1 MNSLLRTLQ
10 RYAMPRF
17 LTSLIYFFRDGV
29 KISPS
34 SRVQMSGK
42 IRFGGNSVVKPNS
55 IVQTSGGSITF
66 GHDCAI
72 SSFNHIAAGRG
83 GNIIC
88 GNYVRTGPSVTIVA
102 TTRNYRDR
110 SRLIIEQGYTDRGIT
125 IGDDVLIGAGAVLV
139 DGCEIGDGA
148 VIGVGSVVTGR
159 VAPYAI
165 VFGAPAKVIL
175 WRQ

>member
-1 MNSLLRTLQ
+1 MNSFLRTLQ

-17 LTSLIYFFRDGV
+17 LSSLIYFFRFGV

-34 SRVQMSGK
+34 SRVQQSRR
-42 IRFGGNSVVKPNS
+42 IRFGKNSVVKPNS
-55 IVQTSGGSITF
+55 IIQTSGGSVTF

-72 SSFNHIAAGRG
+72 SSFNHIAAGRT
-83 GNIIC
+83 GNILC
-88 GNYVRTGPSVTIVA
+88 GNYVRTGANVNIIA
-102 TTRNYRDR
+102 TTRNYRDK
-110 SRLIIEQGYTDRGIT
+110 SKPIIEQGYADRGIV
-125 IGDDVLIGAGAVLV
+125 IGNDVLIGSGAVLV

-148 VIGVGSVVTGR
+148 VIGVGSVVTGK

-165 VFGAPAKVIL
+165 VFGIPAKVIM